1 MDRKS
6 KKESSS
12 IISQQSII
20 STQSS
25 SSSTNLP
32 SSSSA
37 EVFHSTPMNPLL
49 VTKKHK
55 SYVYKFLEHLF
66 KINMSQD
73 ALVDIIINE
82 DINDNQ
88 ILIVGRPKLLGS
100 STKQMR
106 HVTPYTFIEKAI
118 KERITTT
125 DKPKGYKSYIND
137 ILETVKPIIKSKDGI
152 CLTTEQYLKLVANS
166 TLQIEEQETFKF
178 STTSREYYLI
188 YDENIITQF
197 INCNDFSQNEK
208 DKAKTD
214 FSSKFSKYTT
224 YGIRY
229 LIEEILDP
237 KDINTITMTCEGIA
251 RIILTLFNQ
260 DKYAAFP
267 EEGNSLL
274 EEIRVYKNKDVAKKA
289 VTLKLEQQKYII
301 KTHAEITK
309 GLFPEI
315 KKKYD
320 ECIRIV
326 NNEGAIV
333 KRAAKALDII
343 NSLVSSKQDTD
354 DLTEE
359 TRKQQDQYNTK
370 YDFSIKIGSVNLPN
384 SKYNTKIDF
393 DNNLHDIFQFHVAKH
408 LYSVFDFKPLETKVL
423 ASRQKGETYNTIAVY
438 PSASGTITAQY
449 SIQEGKMYRELQYN
463 ARKGYNDNAIFRS
476 NMDNNTIKDI
486 LQKKVINH
494 IIISLIPFTGLKTGC
509 TVNDSQE
516 GKKEI
521 FNAFLELVQ
530 SDYKDSK
537 DCHGKTINLDN
548 QWKEQINSEYVK
560 YNESINITGASEPII
575 DNYEV

>member
-1 MDRKS
+1 MDKKS

-25 SSSTNLP
+25 GSSINLP
-32 SSSSA
+32 SGSSA
-37 EVFHSTPMNPLL
+37 EVLHSTPIASSHII
-49 VTKKHK
+49 KKHK
-55 SYVYKFLEHLF
+55 PYVYKFLENLF
-66 KINMSQD
+66 KINMSED

-100 STKQMR
+100 ATKQMR
-106 HVTPYTFIEKAI
+106 HVTPYAFIEKAI
-118 KERITTT
+118 KEKIATTE
-125 DKPKGYKSYIND
+125 KPKGYKSYIND

-152 CLTTEQYLKLVANS
+152 CLTHDQYSKLVTS
-166 TLQIEEQETFKF
+166 TSLQTEEQEVFKL

-188 YDENIITQF
+188 YDYAFITQF
-197 INCNDFSQNEK
+197 KNCNDFSQNEK
-208 DKAKTD
+208 DKAKSD
-214 FSSKFSKYTT
+214 FSSKFSKYITH
-224 YGIRY
+224 GMAY

-237 KDINTITMTCEGIA
+237 NDLNTITMTCEGIA

-274 EEIRVYKNKDVAKKA
+274 EEIRVYKNKDEAKKA
-289 VTLKLEQQKYII
+289 ATLKLEQQKYTV
-301 KTHAEITK
+301 KTHTEITK
-309 GLFPEI
+309 DPFPEI

-320 ECIRIV
+320 ESIRIV

-343 NSLVSSKQDTD
+343 NTLVSGKRDPR

-359 TRKQQDQYNTK
+359 MYKHQEQYNTK
-370 YDFSIKIGSVNLPN
+370 YNFSTKIGGVNLTKT
-384 SKYNTKIDF
+384 KYNPKIDF
-393 DNNLHDIFQFHVAKH
+393 DNNLCDIFQFHVAKH

-423 ASRQKGETYNTIAVY
+423 APRQKTETYNTVTVY
-438 PSASGTITAQY
+438 PSASGMTTAKY
-449 SIQEGKMYRELQYN
+449 SIQEGNMYRELQYN
-463 ARKGYNDNAIFRS
+463 SRKGYNDNAIFRS
-476 NMDNNTIKDI
+476 NMENKTIKDI
-486 LQKKVINH
+486 LQKKIINH
-494 IIISLIPFTGLKTGC
+494 ITISLIPFKELKTGC

-516 GKKEI
+516 GMKEI
-521 FNAFLELVQ
+521 FDAFLNLVQ
-530 SDYKDSK
+530 DDYKDSK
-537 DCHGKTINLDN
+537 DCHGNAIVLDKH
-548 QWKEQINSEYVK
+548 WKKQINSEYEK

>member
-1 MDRKS
+1 MDKKS
-6 KKESSS
+6 KRESSS

-25 SSSTNLP
+25 GSSINLP
-32 SSSSA
+32 SGSSA
-37 EVFHSTPMNPLL
+37 EVLHSTPTASSHI
-49 VTKKHK
+49 TKKHK

-100 STKQMR
+100 ATKQMR
-106 HVTPYTFIEKAI
+106 HVTPYAFIEKAI
-118 KERITTT
+118 KEKIATT
-125 DKPKGYKSYIND
+125 KNPEEYKSYIND

-152 CLTTEQYLKLVANS
+152 CLTHDQYSKLVANA
-166 TLQIEEQETFKF
+166 TLQTEEQEVFKL

-188 YDENIITQF
+188 HDDILITLF
-197 INCNDFSQNEK
+197 KNHNDFSQNEK
-208 DKAKTD
+208 DKAKSD
-214 FSSKFSKYTT
+214 FSSKFSKYIT
-224 YGIRY
+224 YGMAY
-229 LIEEILDP
+229 LIEEILNPNDH
-237 KDINTITMTCEGIA
+237 NTITMTCEGIA

-274 EEIRVYKNKDVAKKA
+274 EEIRVYDNKDDAKKA
-289 VTLKLEQQKYII
+289 ATLKLEQQKYTI
-301 KTHAEITK
+301 KNHAEITK
-309 GLFPEI
+309 GPALDI
-315 KKKYD
+315 KTKYD
-320 ECIRIV
+320 ACIRIV

-343 NSLVSSKQDTD
+343 NSLISSKRDTD

-359 TRKQQDQYNTK
+359 IRKQQDQYNTK
-370 YDFSIKIGSVNLPN
+370 YDFNIKIGSVKLT
-384 SKYNTKIDF
+384 KYNTKIDF
-393 DNNLHDIFQFHVAKH
+393 NNNLHDIFQFHVAKH
-408 LYSVFDFKPLETKVL
+408 LYSVFDFKPLEIKIL
-423 ASRQKGETYNTIAVY
+423 APRQKGDAHNTIAVY
-438 PSASGTITAQY
+438 PSASGTTTAQY
-449 SIQEGKMYRELQYN
+449 SVQEGKIYRELQYN

-494 IIISLIPFTGLKTGC
+494 ITISLIPFKELKVGC
-509 TVNDSQE
+509 TINDSQE
-516 GKKEI
+516 GMKEI
-521 FNAFLELVQ
+521 FNTFLTLVQ
-530 SDYKDSK
+530 NDYKDSK
-537 DCHGKTINLDN
+537 DCNGKTIMLDK
-548 QWKEQINSEYVK
+548 QWKEQITNEYVK

-575 DNYEV
+575 DNYEI